1 MSRAQAAFSVALE
14 TQGVG
19 QREGREMNLG
29 GACTL
34 NLSERENWNKR
45 VSPRGF

>member
-14 TQGVG
+14 TQKVR
-19 QREGREMNLG
+19 QRGGREMNLG

-34 NLSERENWNKR
+34 NLSEREDWNK
-45 VSPRGF
+45 